1 MLDNLY
7 LFFAFKHSKKSMMLK
22 TDRLK
27 FTLLSSTIQLVM
39 IPILYWSLYELAS
52 LFHKPY
58 VRLSSSD
65 GMDFY
70 PLMLEYLRVFVVI
83 CVLFTQVLQMI
94 IKKELIVSV
103 FNLTWIGFIVWF
115 TQGDLSYRPYTYG
128 LLLFCIALTFPMRLT
143 IHKLFSKKTI

>member
-1 MLDNLY
+1 MNLPNS
-7 LFFAFKHSKKSMMLK
+7 HMKKRMRHALM
-22 TDRLK
+22 
-27 FTLLSSTIQLVM
+27 SSVIQLVM

-83 CVLFTQVLQMI
+83 CVLFTQVLQII

-103 FNLTWIGFIVWF
+103 FHLTWIGFIVWF

-128 LLLFCIALTFPMRLT
+128 LLLFCIALTFPIRLT
-143 IHKLFSKKTI
+143 INRIFVKK

>member
-1 MLDNLY
+1 MKKGIQ
-7 LFFAFKHSKKSMMLK
+7 FAIV
-22 TDRLK
+22 
-27 FTLLSSTIQLVM
+27 SSIIQLTM

-70 PLMLEYLRVFVVI
+70 YLMLKYLRVFVVI
-83 CVLFTQVLQMI
+83 CVVCTNLLQLI
-94 IKKELIVSV
+94 IKREIIVSLFHASWV
-103 FNLTWIGFIVWF
+103 WFIIWF

-128 LLLFCIALTFPMRLT
+128 LLLFCIALTIPVRLT
-143 IHKLFSKKTI
+143 INRIFGEK